1 VLLAAIVI
9 VTLKNASA
17 KTDQYHVVA
26 RWKHI
31 PAMAIEVEP
40 SELPRVL
47 ADPAVDRADLDVG
60 GKGSDAQ
67 SIPLIGGDKVH
78 NLGFSGRGVTVAV
91 LDTGVD
97 ETHPDLAG
105 RIVDEHC
112 FCRNSDGSGCC
123 PNGQPEQSGGGA
135 AKDDHGHGS
144 NVAGIVGSRGVVS
157 SVGVAPG
164 VNYVVVKVLD
174 RFNRFASTVQVLS
187 ALDWL
192 IDTHLEVRAINMS
205 LGTDALFDSYCDS
218 RTAYTAAFSSAIN
231 TLRAGGALSVVSS
244 GNDASTNG
252 MEAPACVQN
261 AISVGAVYDSDVGP
275 SNVFCPDATT
285 AADKITCFSNSNSTL
300 DLLAPGAPITSDY
313 LNGGLS
319 TFYGT
324 SQAAPHVTGSVAILL
339 EVRPSLTPDAIEA
352 VLKSNG
358 KPILD
363 MRNGVTTPRIDLF
376 ASVNAAATPPKRH
389 RAAQH

>member
-1 VLLAAIVI
+1 MLLAAIVI
-9 VTLKNASA
+9 VTLKNAAA
-17 KTDQYHVVA
+17 KTNDYHVIA

-31 PAMAIEVEP
+31 PAMAIEIEP

-47 ADPAVDRADLDVG
+47 ADPAVKRADLDVG
-60 GKGSDAQ
+60 GKGADAE
-67 SIPLIGGDKVH
+67 SLPLIGGDKVH
-78 NLGFSGRGVTVAV
+78 LLGFTGRGVTVAV

-97 ETHPDLAG
+97 ETHPDLVG

-112 FCRNSDGSGCC
+112 FCFNSDGSGCC
-123 PNGQPEQSGGGA
+123 PNGLTEQGGA
-135 AKDDHGHGS
+135 GSAKDDHGHGS

-174 RFNRFASTVQVLS
+174 RFNRFVSTVQVLNG
-187 ALDWL
+187 LDWL
-192 IDTHLEVRAINMS
+192 IDTHPEVRAINMS
-205 LGTDALFDSYCDS
+205 LGTDALFDSYCDT
-218 RTAYTAAFSSAIN
+218 RTAYTEAFASAIN

-244 GNDASTNG
+244 GNDSSTNG

-261 AISVGAVYDSDVGP
+261 ALSVGAVWDSNVGP
-275 SNVFCPDATT
+275 KNVFCPEATT
-285 AADKITCFSNSNSTL
+285 AADKITCFSNSNATL
-300 DLLAPGAPITSDY
+300 DMLAPGAPITSDY
-313 LNGGLS
+313 LDGGLS

-339 EVRPSLTPDAIEA
+339 EVDPSLKPDDIES
-352 VLKSNG
+352 VLKSSG

-363 MRNGVTTPRIDLF
+363 MRNGVTTPRLDIF
-376 ASVNAAATPPKRH
+376 AAVNAVAPKQKRH